1 MAFCMKT
8 PASPSSG
15 QDSTASCGARLRRA
29 TAPAAKTARQTHTS
43 VAIEDAAATALPL
56 VAKNSST
63 SAGEAP
69 GLRHARGPEDDV
81 DRSHQRDE
89 TEAGETTQTTRQH
102 DDFLCISR

>member
-1 MAFCMKT
+1 M
-8 PASPSSG
+8 
-15 QDSTASCGARLRRA
+15 
-29 TAPAAKTARQTHTS
+29 
-43 VAIEDAAATALPL
+43 EDAAATALLL

-69 GLRHARGPEDDV
+69 GCGMPADPRTVDV

-102 DDFLCISR
+102 DDFLCISG